1 MMGATVSNILQI
13 HVLKYGFIPSSS
25 HSFRSSSHNFVD
37 RMYAAR
43 LFHEPLG
50 FLTVCIL
57 FMFSLSL

>member
-37 RMYAAR
+37 RMYPAR
-43 LFHEPLG
+43 LFREQLG
-50 FLTVCIL
+50 F
-57 FMFSLSL
+57 FFFF